1 MDMNRNNTIIA
12 LAMTVIVMLTAA
24 CGNADA
30 KKDDKKK
37 SEPAATE
44 IKAKEINTEQ
54 FNTLVFDMTKEGT
67 EYLGDKPAI
76 VDFTAKWCGPCQ
88 RISPILDQLA
98 KEYDGKIV
106 IYKVDIDKNQE
117 LARAFGVSSIPA
129 ILYIP
134 TNGKPSMTIGSRD
147 KSRFQNEIDTIL
159 LGK

>member
-106 IYKVDIDKNQE
+106 IYKVDIED
-117 LARAFGVSSIPA
+117 
-129 ILYIP
+129 
-134 TNGKPSMTIGSRD
+134 SR
-147 KSRFQNEIDTIL
+147 N
-159 LGK
+159 

>member
-1 MDMNRNNTIIA
+1 MKKSIRIIA
-12 LAMTVIVMLTAA
+12 MAMSAVVMLAAA
-24 CGNADA
+24 CGSADA
-30 KKDDKKK
+30 KKDGKKNE
-37 SEPAATE
+37 SATTE
-44 IKAKEINTEQ
+44 VKAKEITAEQ
-54 FNTLVFDMTKEGT
+54 FNTLVYDMTKEGT
-67 EYLGDKPAI
+67 EYLGTKPAI

-134 TNGKPSMTIGSRD
+134 TDGKPSMTVGSRD
-147 KSRFQNEIDTIL
+147 KARFQNEIDTIL